1 MIKQQSNS
9 PIPHAVG
16 LYVVKWF
23 ELTLRYSPGWM
34 TAPRAPAVSGNPEY
48 SEIRS
53 GIGADDACCVRLV
66 VARNSKLSTA
76 RDDVVI
82 SDPIAFVANKE
93 PGAT

>member
-9 PIPHAVG
+9 PIPHVVG

-23 ELTLRYSPGWM
+23 ELTLRSSPGWM
-34 TAPRAPAVSGNPEY
+34 TAPRAPAMSGNPEY
-48 SEIRS
+48 SEIA

-82 SDPIAFVANKE
+82 SDQIAFVANKE